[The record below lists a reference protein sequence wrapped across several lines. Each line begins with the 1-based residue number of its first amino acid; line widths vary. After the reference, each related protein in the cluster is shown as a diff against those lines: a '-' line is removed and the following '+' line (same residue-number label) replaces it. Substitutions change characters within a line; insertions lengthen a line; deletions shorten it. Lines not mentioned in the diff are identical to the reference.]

1 MIRAL
6 QGFSRSLP
14 DPFPLSE
21 DPPPVTPY
29 QMIYEAG
36 KVRLRHYPAAGEPH
50 ATPLLMVYALLK
62 RPFLLDLQSGHSVV
76 ETFTSQGFELYFVD
90 WVPPTQAESWRGFAA
105 YVCGDLAQ
113 AVRTVQARTGAER
126 VSLFGYSL
134 GGLLTAIY
142 AALYPGQVKTLI
154 TLSFPVDLGVPE
166 MALST
171 LLSRLYPETVDLIT
185 AIYGNHPAWLLKIG
199 LGSVVL
205 LQQRLDKYVALQRHG
220 ELEDY
225 IRVGARFHRWLQS
238 DVPLAGQLARELTRD
253 LMQKNLFAHSRLIVG
268 GRMVNLKDITY
279 PVLNIVGRY
288 DDLIPLPP
296 ACPLPSWSGVPIN
309 APVFSPPVI
318 SALWWAVL
326 LIRNSG
332 PGPASGSR
340 SAAGDGEGLR
350 GEDRSEYNG
359 DETMRFPSPRQG
371 SLVPAART
379 RDPAALTTDCC
390 SRALLSPR
398 RLFPLCNPTT
408 RYQAKAGVLR
418 LLSRPRAFFYPRG
431 RRIAL
436 WSMQPPLSQKLQA
449 FVMVR

>member
-1 MIRAL
+1 MLAQRWTDGMIRAL

-21 DPPPVTPY
+21 DPRPVTPY

-36 KVRLRHYPAAGEPH
+36 KVRLRHYPAAGGPH

-76 ETFTSQGFELYFVD
+76 ETFTRQGFELYFVD
-90 WVPPTQAESWRGFAA
+90 WLPPAQAESWRGFAA
-105 YVCGDLAQ
+105 YASDDLAR
-113 AVRTVQARTGAER
+113 AVHTVQGRTGVER

-154 TLSFPVDLGVPE
+154 TLSLPVDLGVPE

-171 LLSRLYPETVDLIT
+171 LLPRRYPETVDLIT
-185 AIYGNHPAWLLKIG
+185 AIYGNYPDWLLKIG

-205 LQQRLDKYVALQRHG
+205 LQQRLDKYVALQRNG

-253 LMQKNLFAHSRLIVG
+253 LLQKNLFAHSRLTVSG
-268 GRMVNLKDITY
+268 KAVNLKAITC

-288 DDLIPLPP
+288 DDLIP
-296 ACPLPSWSGVPIN
+296 
-309 APVFSPPVI
+309 
-318 SALWWAVL
+318 
-326 LIRNSG
+326 
-332 PGPASGSR
+332 PASSLPFAELVGSTDKR
-340 SAAGDGEGLR
+340 TLLFPASHIGTVVGSAAHKKLWPWVGEWLAER
-350 GEDRSEYNG
+350 G
-359 DETMRFPSPRQG
+359 
-371 SLVPAART
+371 
-379 RDPAALTTDCC
+379 
-390 SRALLSPR
+390 
-398 RLFPLCNPTT
+398 
-408 RYQAKAGVLR
+408 
-418 LLSRPRAFFYPRG
+418 G
-431 RRIAL
+431 RR
-436 WSMQPPLSQKLQA
+436 
-449 FVMVR
+449 